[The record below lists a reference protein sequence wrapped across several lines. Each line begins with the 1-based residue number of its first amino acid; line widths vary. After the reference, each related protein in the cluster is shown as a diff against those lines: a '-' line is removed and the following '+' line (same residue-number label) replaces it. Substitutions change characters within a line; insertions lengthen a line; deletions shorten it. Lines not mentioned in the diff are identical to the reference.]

1 MNKPLVGVVM
11 GSSSDEKIMKKAALM
26 LERLDIPYEFRVISA
41 HRTPRLASQ
50 YASTSEERGLQVI
63 VAGAGKA
70 AHLAGVLASY
80 TVLPVIGVPLPTE
93 DLGGMDSLL
102 STVQMPRGIPVA
114 SVAIGGAE
122 NAAILAAEILSL
134 SHPEIREKIKEFR
147 KELAEAVEDSMK
159 SVEEEREP

>member
-1 MNKPLVGVVM
+1 MKKPLVGVVM

-41 HRTPRLASQ
+41 HRAPRLASQ
-50 YASTSEERGLQVI
+50 YASTAEERGLQVI

-80 TVLPVIGVPLPTE
+80 TALPVIGVPLPTE

-134 SHPEIREKIKEFR
+134 SRPEIRQKIKEFR
-147 KELAEAVEDSMK
+147 KELAEAIEDSMN

>member
-1 MNKPLVGVVM
+1 MKKPLVGVVM
-11 GSSSDEKIMKKAALM
+11 GSSSDEKIMKKAVLM
-26 LERLDIPYEFRVISA
+26 LERLGIPYEFRIISA
-41 HRTPRLASQ
+41 HRTPGLACQ
-50 YASTSEERGLQVI
+50 YASTAEERGLQVI

-80 TVLPVIGVPLPTE
+80 TALPVIGVPLPTE

-134 SHPEIREKIKEFR
+134 SRPEIRQKIKEFR
-147 KELAEAVEDSMK
+147 KELAEAVEGTMNYG
-159 SVEEEREP
+159 EEERQS